1 MKPPRPPDPDEEG
14 GPSAFAEAL
23 AQFERGERGAAAA
36 REAAGEVAVGTRVH
50 GRVVAIGDTHAL
62 VDFGG
67 RSEGALDMRPF
78 REDDGTPRIAV
89 GDALDLYVVE
99 AGDQILLAASLRADP
114 RAALVQLREAQAA
127 RLPVSGRVT
136 GLNAGGLAVDIGGV
150 RGFCPVSQIE
160 AGYCEDPSVYV
171 GRTLEFEVTAV
182 EEGRGGAVL
191 SRRALLRR
199 AEEQRAKELLAT
211 LRPGDERDG
220 VVRRLEPFGA
230 FVDLGG
236 IDGLVHVSEV
246 DYARVAHPRDVLSE
260 GQRVRARVLRIE
272 AGKDG
277 RPRIAL
283 SIKAAGPDPWVG
295 IESRFRAGERVTG
308 VVSRLAEFGA
318 FVTLGPGIDGLVH
331 VSEIANER
339 VRHPKDRLAVGQ
351 MVEALVLAVDP
362 VKKRIALSLKDDA
375 ADEPGRES

>member
-136 GLNAGGLAVDIGGV
+136 GLNAGGLAVDVGGV

-339 VRHPKDRLAVGQ
+339 VRHPNDRLAVGQ